1 MEEAQRRAIEKRE
14 RRLARL
20 RSHLG
25 YPGDA
30 EPPLVNI
37 HKKKELHYWGVK
49 FLYGE
54 EAVKYAVE
62 HVGTDPEKVEAFVY
76 GLR

>member
-14 RRLARL
+14 RRLTRL
-20 RSHLG
+20 RSQLG

-62 HVGTDPEKVEAFVY
+62 HVGTDPAKVETFVY